1 MTQEKKT
8 EYRKMV
14 SSEIDKGM
22 VEVLKKFKPDNPVL
36 ENKDFLWAERVRE
49 YALIQW
55 TPFIAETEVG
65 DVWEISGILKNDI
78 LGKFSHMKD
87 TTGELNHII
96 SSRVKEMREAL
107 YRGYVAT
114 ETLIRGICY
123 AFGVGIYPRD
133 IEEIFR
139 KPAQE
144 FWESNE
150 DVDLKRDVNCDYI
163 RTALYGGE
171 SEF

>member
-14 SSEIDKGM
+14 NNEIDKGM
-22 VEVLKKFKPDNPVL
+22 IEVLKKFKPDNPVL
-36 ENKDFLWAERVRE
+36 EDKDFLWARCVRE
-49 YALIQW
+49 YALSQW

-65 DVWEISGILKNDI
+65 DVWEVSGILKRDI
-78 LGKFSHMKD
+78 LGSSSHIKGL
-87 TTGELNHII
+87 TGELNHLING
-96 SSRVKEMREAL
+96 RVKEMREEL
-107 YRGYVAT
+107 YRKYAET
-114 ETLIRGICY
+114 ETLITGICY
-123 AFGVGIYPRD
+123 AFGVGICPRD